1 MHLNLTYGGSRFK
14 TFDASS
20 TDAGAPPVETSIS
33 LSFIEQEIIT
43 RERVREGF

>member
-1 MHLNLTYGGSRFK
+1 MTQE
-14 TFDASS
+14 FDSSS
-20 TDAGAPPVETSIS
+20 TMAGAPPVETTMT

>member
-1 MHLNLTYGGSRFK
+1 MDVTYGGGRYK

-20 TDAGAPPVETSIS
+20 TMAGAPPVETSMT
-33 LSFIEQEIIT
+33 LNFLEIEMIT